1 MTAKTEKS
9 KLMEST
15 GGETM
20 AMGVKYP
27 TPEQGK
33 LIIQPFSTLYGARW
47 GRGLLLISL
56 SPFESSVL
64 VA

>member
-1 MTAKTEKS
+1 MSAKSEKS

-33 LIIQPFSTLYGARW
+33 LIFQPFLTLFGAR
-47 GRGLLLISL
+47 GEGGYFQPLFPPLK
-56 SPFESSVL
+56 V
-64 VA
+64 

>member
-1 MTAKTEKS
+1 MTAKSEKS

-33 LIIQPFSTLYGARW
+33 VIFHPFLTLYGLS
-47 GRGLLLISL
+47 RGEGVK
-56 SPFESSVL
+56 F
-64 VA
+64 

>member
-1 MTAKTEKS
+1 MTAKSEKS

-33 LIIQPFSTLYGARW
+33 LIFQPFFNPLWSKKGWVGKFSTP
-47 GRGLLLISL
+47 SL
-56 SPFESSVL
+56 EKCG
-64 VA
+64 

>member
-1 MTAKTEKS
+1 MTAKSEKS

-33 LIIQPFSTLYGARW
+33 LIFHSFFNPLWSKQGGGGKIVA
-47 GRGLLLISL
+47 LLLRKM
-56 SPFESSVL
+56 
-64 VA
+64 

>member
-1 MTAKTEKS
+1 
-9 KLMEST
+9 MEST

-33 LIIQPFSTLYGARW
+33 LIFYPFFNPSWSKQG
-47 GRGLLLISL
+47 GGGKSL
-56 SPFESSVL
+56 APSLEKCGFIG
-64 VA
+64 

>member
-1 MTAKTEKS
+1 MTAKSEKS

-33 LIIQPFSTLYGARW
+33 LIFQPFFNPLWSKQGEW
-47 GRGLLLISL
+47 GKILA
-56 SPFESSVL
+56 PFFRNK
-64 VA
+64 

>member
-1 MTAKTEKS
+1 MTAKSEKS

-33 LIIQPFSTLYGARW
+33 LIFQPF
-47 GRGLLLISL
+47 
-56 SPFESSVL
+56 FNSSWSKQGGGGKIL
-64 VA
+64 APS

>member
-33 LIIQPFSTLYGARW
+33 LIFQPFFNPL
-47 GRGLLLISL
+47 
-56 SPFESSVL
+56 
-64 VA
+64 